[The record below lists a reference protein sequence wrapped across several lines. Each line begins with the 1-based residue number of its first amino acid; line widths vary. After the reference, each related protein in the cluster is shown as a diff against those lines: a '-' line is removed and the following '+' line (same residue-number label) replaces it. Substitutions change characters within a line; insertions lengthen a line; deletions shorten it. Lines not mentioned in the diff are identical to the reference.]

1 MLEIHLDH
9 PTDAKLLGLPGDEP
23 LGEAGL
29 NRLRWRCR
37 RGLLE
42 NDLIIEKFFNSHGR
56 ELTVANA
63 RALYEIMRLTDND
76 LLDILLNR
84 VNTPIEALILNIKVL
99 DFRAKPERPEILE
112 VLALLKSCGNR
123 PEVMRVS

>member
-1 MLEIHLDH
+1 MSNISIPPMQEILLDH
-9 PTDAKLLGLPGDEP
+9 PTDSKLVGLSGDEP

-42 NDLIIEKFFNSHGR
+42 NDLIIEKFFKFHGSV
-56 ELTVANA
+56 LTVGHA

-76 LLDILLNR
+76 LLDILLSR
-84 VNTPIEALILNIKVL
+84 VNTPIEALIHNQK
-99 DFRAKPERPEILE
+99 DFDKELTKEKPEILE
-112 VLALLKSCGNR
+112 VLSMLKA
-123 PEVMRVS
+123 